1 MSRPLL
7 QLSLLP
13 HLEYIAI
20 DARSR
25 VVETSSNVQTIVG
38 MAAESAIDQ
47 DIFELLPELF
57 GLEVLM
63 DQIRDGGESYFE
75 LKAITRLIE
84 ANSSLD
90 YWDLYII
97 QDNYPHNPQGLVL
110 LLENVTDRMS
120 LEQTLVQASNEL
132 ALNVAKLS
140 ASEAQIEQ
148 ILRSMPDSLFVTNL
162 SGEILRVNQVALD
175 LLDYEES
182 EMIGLSFSEL
192 MTDKNSELVDNQR
205 FLFEEAGEIIRQFE
219 LTLEGKHEKL
229 SIVSFTCS
237 VFSGNE
243 DQGEDSSSFAEEV
256 QPKLIYIGRDI
267 TKSYLA
273 QRRLMAHNT
282 VTQVLSQ
289 AQGFVDALPK
299 LLQGLGE
306 GLDWD
311 ICEFW
316 QPLSNASSVQPNVS
330 NELRCVDIWIN
341 PALANEDWI
350 NISFRYSCNWIRE
363 SWVKQTSIW
372 LSDLEEIPSGRGA
385 NAAELGIKTGVFCPL
400 TFGEEGLGIISLFSK
415 QSLAEDKELLQMMNT
430 ASNQIGQFFQRK
442 LAEEAL
448 KLEQRKTERLLL
460 NILPA
465 SIANQLKDTPTTI
478 AEHYETVTI
487 LFADIVGFTKLSTQ
501 ISATELV
508 KLLNYIFSAFDQLTE
523 RYELEKIKT
532 IGDAYM
538 VAGGL
543 PITRLD
549 HAEAIAEMA
558 LDMQQ
563 VITELNRQAGSSLDI
578 RIGIHSGPVVAGV
591 IGLKKFVYDLWGDTV
606 NTASRMESYSLPGKI
621 QVSQQTYELVK
632 RHFILTQRGS
642 MEVKGKGYMTTYF
655 LLGRR
660 PRKQQTQ
667 ANPKRLPPIL
677 QGNMEIADLIR
688 QKLGQQ

>member
-7 QLSLLP
+7 KLSVLP

-25 VVETSSNVQTIVG
+25 VVDTSLNVQDVLGVG
-38 MAAESAIDQ
+38 GDSAVDH

-57 GLEVLM
+57 GLEAVMGL
-63 DQIRDGGESYFE
+63 IREGVESYFE
-75 LKAITRLIE
+75 LKAIAR
-84 ANSSLD
+84 SSDSESTLG

-97 QDNYPHNPQGLVL
+97 YDDRPDNPQGLVL
-110 LLENVTDRMS
+110 LLENVTDRMD
-120 LEQTLVQASNEL
+120 LEQTLVQASNTL
-132 ALNVAKLS
+132 TLTVDKLS
-140 ASEAQIEQ
+140 KSEAQIEQ
-148 ILRSMPDSLFVTNL
+148 ILRSMPDSLFVTTL
-162 SGEILRVNQVALD
+162 SGEILKINQVTLE
-175 LLDYEES
+175 LLGYEES
-182 EMIGLSFSEL
+182 SLIGKSLADFSG
-192 MTDKNSELVDNQR
+192 DKTFNIVDNQE
-205 FLFEEAGEIIRQFE
+205 FLLKETGEIIRQFD
-219 LTLEGKHEKL
+219 LTLTGKNDKK

-237 VFSGNE
+237 VFN
-243 DQGEDSSSFAEEV
+243 SSNHEGSSLDLEG

-267 TKSYLA
+267 TKSYFA

-289 AQGFVDALPK
+289 SQGFVDALPK
-299 LLQGLGE
+299 LLQGLAE
-306 GLDWD
+306 GLAWD

-316 QPLSNASSVQPNVS
+316 QPVLNETSSQTSGECDQPA
-330 NELRCVDIWIN
+330 ELRCIDNWLN
-341 PALANEDWI
+341 PRLESHSWTEL
-350 NISFRYSCNWIRE
+350 SFRYPCAWIQTAWRE
-363 SWVKQTSIW
+363 KQFIW
-372 LSDLEEIPSGRGA
+372 QSNLHDITNERQPEA
-385 NAAELGIKTGVFCPL
+385 NRLGLKTGLFCPL
-400 TFGEEGLGIISLFSK
+400 IIGDNNLGIISLFSTN
-415 QSLAEDKELLQMMNT
+415 SLNEDKELLQMMMT
-430 ASNQIGQFFQRK
+430 VTNQIGQFFQRK

-448 KLEQRKTERLLL
+448 KIEQLKTERLLL

-478 AEHYETVTI
+478 AEHYEMVTI
-487 LFADIVGFTKLSTQ
+487 LFADIVGFTQLSSE

-538 VAGGL
+538 AAGGL

-549 HAEAIAEMA
+549 HAEAIADMA

-563 VITELNRQAGSSLDI
+563 VITELNRQANSRLDI

-606 NTASRMESYSLPGKI
+606 NTASRMESHGLAGNI
-621 QVSQQTYELVK
+621 QVSQQTYQLLK
-632 RHFILTQRGS
+632 SRFILTKRGS
-642 MEVKGKGYMTTYF
+642 MAIKGKGTMTTYL

-660 PRKQQTQ
+660 QDRTQTGT
-667 ANPKRLPPIL
+667 KTLPPIL
-677 QGNMEIADLIR
+677 QGNQEIADLIR
-688 QKLGQQ
+688 HKLQQQ

>member
-7 QLSLLP
+7 KLSVLP

-25 VVETSSNVQTIVG
+25 VVDTSSNVQDVLGIG
-38 MAAESAIDQ
+38 GDLAIGH

-57 GLEVLM
+57 GLEAVM
-63 DQIRDGGESYFE
+63 DSIRDGSESYFE
-75 LKAITRLIE
+75 LKAIARSTESDSTLG
-84 ANSSLD
+84 

-97 QDNYPHNPQGLVL
+97 YDDCPDNPQGLVL
-110 LLENVTDRMS
+110 LLENVTERMK

-132 ALNVAKLS
+132 TLTVDKLS

-148 ILRSMPDSLFVTNL
+148 ILRSMPDSLFVTHL
-162 SGEILRVNQVALD
+162 SGEILRTNQVALD
-175 LLDYEES
+175 LLGYNES
-182 EMIGLSFSEL
+182 DLIGKSLTEL
-192 MTDKNSELVDNQR
+192 IGDQNFNLVDNQE
-205 FLFEEAGEIIRQFE
+205 FLLQETGEILRQFD
-219 LTLEGKHEKL
+219 LVLIGKNSKK

-237 VFSGNE
+237 VF
-243 DQGEDSSSFAEEV
+243 DSSTPDSNSLNLQE

-289 AQGFVDALPK
+289 SRGFVDALPK
-299 LLQGLGE
+299 LLQGLAE
-306 GLDWD
+306 GLGWE

-316 QPLSNASSVQPNVS
+316 QPISSDTSSEISPESEQS
-330 NELRCVDIWIN
+330 DQLRCVDIWIN
-341 PALANEDWI
+341 PQLDSDTWTDL
-350 NISFRYSCNWIRE
+350 SFRYPCRWIQDT
-363 SWVKQTSIW
+363 WNKQQSIW
-372 LSDLEEIPSGRGA
+372 QFNLQEMASQRQSEAST
-385 NAAELGIKTGVFCPL
+385 LGLKTALFCPL
-400 TFGEEGLGIISLFSK
+400 TIGENSLGIISLFSIS
-415 QSLAEDKELLQMMNT
+415 SLDEDKELLQMMDT
-430 ASNQIGQFFQRK
+430 VCNQIGQFFQRK

-448 KLEQRKTERLLL
+448 KLEQLKTERLLL
-460 NILPA
+460 NILPV

-478 AEHYETVTI
+478 AEHYESVTI
-487 LFADIVGFTKLSTQ
+487 LFADIVGFTKLSSE

-508 KLLNYIFSAFDQLTE
+508 KLLNYIFSAFDQLSE

-538 VAGGL
+538 AAGGL
-543 PITRLD
+543 PIPRLD
-549 HAEAIAEMA
+549 HAEAIADMA

-563 VITELNRQAGSSLDI
+563 VITELNRQANSRLDI

-606 NTASRMESYSLPGKI
+606 NTASRMESHGLAGKI
-621 QVSQQTYELVK
+621 QVSQQTYQLLK
-632 RHFILTQRGS
+632 SRFILTKRGS
-642 MEVKGKGYMTTYF
+642 MAIKGKGNMTTYL

-660 PRKQQTQ
+660 QSRKR
-667 ANPKRLPPIL
+667 AGAKALPPIL
-677 QGNMEIADLIR
+677 QGNQEIADLIR
-688 QKLGQQ
+688 HKLQQQ